1 MNKIGV
7 NHGATV
13 SDKVSIAINTHTNPR
28 SEVVP
33 PYFASFSNEWSISK
47 YNRRKEEEGGR
58 REGEA
63 REGSSTMTCSFY
75 FVVHYF
81 SGSSAVNLF
90 NLLKQWT
97 GSAPYVR
104 VGGNR
109 YDYRSTNISK

>member
-47 YNRRKEEEGGR
+47 HNRGKEKEGGR
-58 REGEA
+58 AA
-63 REGSSTMTCSFY
+63 REGSSTLIYSSY

-109 YDYRSTNISK
+109 YDYCSTNISK